1 MTPILENEAASLFVL
16 NGFAEGVN
24 DLRLV
29 EFHSKANA
37 LTDASM
43 EIVSAAAEDHGSGII
58 IHNDAQHFS
67 ARVDLNAF
75 RNYIEKEDGMALM
88 PS

>member
-1 MTPILENEAASLFVL
+1 MKLLVFLSQMALL
-16 NGFAEGVN
+16 KVN

-58 IHNDAQHFS
+58 IHNDAQHF
-67 ARVDLNAF
+67 F
-75 RNYIEKEDGMALM
+75 RWGG
-88 PS
+88 P

>member
-1 MTPILENEAASLFVL
+1 MVPIVENESASLFVL

-24 DLRLV
+24 DLRLI

-43 EIVSAAAEDHGSGII
+43 EIVKAAAEDHGSGII
-58 IHNDAQHFS
+58 VHNDAQHFS
-67 ARVDLNAF
+67 AGVDLNAI
-75 RNYIEKEDGMALM
+75 RIIKKKKIGMA
-88 PS
+88 